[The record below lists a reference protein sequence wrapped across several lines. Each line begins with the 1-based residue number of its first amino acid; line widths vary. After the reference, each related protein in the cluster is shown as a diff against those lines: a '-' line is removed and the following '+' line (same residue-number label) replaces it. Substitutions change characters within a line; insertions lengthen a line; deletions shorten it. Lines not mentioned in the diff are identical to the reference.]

1 VLNGKSLGK
10 KKNVEGKDRNRIRW
24 NDVKYIPGYL
34 EARAYKD
41 GKVVARH
48 RIETAGEAKK
58 IVVEA
63 DNANWKAYGMD
74 LQHVRVYAVDGKGRR
89 VHSADTNLK
98 FSVNG
103 DAKVVAVDNGNIVSH
118 ELHAVNERKLFHGSA
133 MVILRAGQNPSE
145 IILTV
150 EGEGFK
156 TVKMKLQ
163 TK

>member
-1 VLNGKSLGK
+1 
-10 KKNVEGKDRNRIRW
+10 
-24 NDVKYIPGYL
+24 
-34 EARAYKD
+34 
-41 GKVVARH
+41 
-48 RIETAGEAKK
+48 
-58 IVVEA
+58 
-63 DNANWKAYGMD
+63 M
-74 LQHVRVYAVDGKGRR
+74 
-89 VHSADTNLK
+89 
-98 FSVNG
+98 VNG

-133 MVILRAGQNPSE
+133 LVILRAGQNPSE